1 MHDKDLWFDI
11 EKEVTQL
18 SRVENSYRLQAM
30 QILEK
35 LSHQVT
41 KGVLQSID
49 QNITSGSRHH
59 SNKVSETNTTSS
71 EETTEHA
78 TIKVPSIQD
87 RYRLGE
93 TDVSIHFYA
102 FQLVSKNNYKELLM
116 ETHVQQI
123 LALSSIFL
131 VQKDKYN
138 DDLKAIIGK
147 KTLDAIDDKLQK
159 QYNTGRYSGD
169 AFDPELAEKIRQVV
183 KCVKNKKAT
192 RLDGVIDLLT
202 LSKNKNNIEKK
213 LIKPIA
219 NLLDKLPK
227 KALKSE
233 IKEVELCHRYIDPIL
248 SALFDDPKCNT
259 LTSTTNQ
266 ECKDSL
272 AKGSI
277 TSQRPDSCVS
287 ELNGLYFGSSLGYVE
302 IIRLLFFINELRADG
317 MYFLT
322 EIAKVKASSCIEDL
336 SAFIHYFDDI
346 AAVLKCY
353 EKNCVPL
360 PSDQISAM
368 YLKRRPTIQDE
379 EFDALSPSK
388 SNK

>member
-1 MHDKDLWFDI
+1 M
-11 EKEVTQL
+11 
-18 SRVENSYRLQAM
+18 
-30 QILEK
+30 
-35 LSHQVT
+35 SHQVT

-116 ETHVQQI
+116 ETHIQQI

-213 LIKPIA
+213 LIKSIA
-219 NLLDKLPK
+219 N
-227 KALKSE
+227 
-233 IKEVELCHRYIDPIL
+233 
-248 SALFDDPKCNT
+248 

-302 IIRLLFFINELRADG
+302 IIRLLFFINELQADG

-336 SAFIHYFDDI
+336 GAFIHYFDNI

-360 PSDQISAM
+360 PSDQISTM

-388 SNK
+388 SNKRKSVSMPPPPN